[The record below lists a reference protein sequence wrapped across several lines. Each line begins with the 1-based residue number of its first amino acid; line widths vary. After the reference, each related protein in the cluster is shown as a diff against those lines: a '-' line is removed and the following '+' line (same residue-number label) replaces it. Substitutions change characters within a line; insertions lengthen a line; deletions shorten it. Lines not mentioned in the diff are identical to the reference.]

1 MNLGRD
7 DASQEPASSFE
18 WKSSRRKKISLK
30 VLLFNFKD
38 HRLIIISNYL
48 CLFFVSVMSLVSYVA
63 FNGRDHR
70 QNVCLTIE
78 SMYAIPFVR
87 SIHVSRIS
95 DECLDSK
102 FGVKLNSPRW
112 WLVLWVIEWTCQNV
126 VIGDESLTLVIF
138 VLLKVGSGSFRAVQL
153 CEWAPSISGCRG
165 GRCFGLRFK
174 GNSKM
179 HKSNSN

>member
-1 MNLGRD
+1 MEIV
-7 DASQEPASSFE
+7 SQ
-18 WKSSRRKKISLK
+18 KKISLK

-70 QNVCLTIE
+70 QNVCLAIE

-95 DECLDSK
+95 DECRDSK

-126 VIGDESLTLVIF
+126 VIGDESLYSSYFRVESRQLQSDTIMRVSAQHKWLPRGRRF
-138 VLLKVGSGSFRAVQL
+138 VL
-153 CEWAPSISGCRG
+153 
-165 GRCFGLRFK
+165 RFE
-174 GNSKM
+174 GNLKM
-179 HKSNSN
+179 HKSKLRLNFKHQTIHFRN

>member
-1 MNLGRD
+1 MELV
-7 DASQEPASSFE
+7 SQ
-18 WKSSRRKKISLK
+18 KKISLK

-63 FNGRDHR
+63 FNGRHHR

-102 FGVKLNSPRW
+102 FGVKLNSPKMMAGFVGHWMDVPKCCDRRW
-112 WLVLWVIEWTCQNV
+112 KSYSSYFCV
-126 VIGDESLTLVIF
+126 ESRQRQL
-138 VLLKVGSGSFRAVQL
+138 RAIQL

-165 GRCFGLRFK
+165 DDALCCCLK
-174 GNSKM
+174 GI
-179 HKSNSN
+179 